1 MDILFSGGIPMNEP
15 RLAKLFKNGASQAVR
30 LPADYRFE
38 GEDVYIT
45 RDEVTGDVLL
55 SSYPSVK
62 AWDKLFELSHSA
74 ADVDGFMLERPLN
87 KPSED
92 KGLFSDEMNDQSEG
106 K

>member
-1 MDILFSGGIPMNEP
+1 MNEL

-30 LPADYRFE
+30 LPAEYRFE

-62 AWDKLFELSHSA
+62 AWDKLFELRHSVR
-74 ADVDGFMLERPLN
+74 DVDGFMLERPLN
-87 KPSED
+87 KPSQD
-92 KGLFSDEMNDQSEG
+92 RALFSDDINDRSEG